1 IYAICQRFVK
11 FSRTNLKSLLRE
23 NLQRTRR
30 LNLQNYNMKQLFR
43 LSKLSFSNDISAG
56 LNHSIMIAN
65 TGQVYVCGSD
75 SNGQLG
81 TQGFKHIGGNKQTL
95 IPKLNNIS
103 QVSAGNYHSLF
114 LTNNGLIYACGSNFY
129 GQLGLQSN
137 NNVNIS
143 ILIKDINN
151 ISQISAG
158 SDHSLTLNVD
168 NQVHVFG
175 YNDDGQLGLGN
186 TKSLNIPILLPE

>member
-1 IYAICQRFVK
+1 MDSLSDDVLYYIMSYIDSMTLLLIYAICQRFVK

-75 SNGQLG
+75 SNG
-81 TQGFKHIGGNKQTL
+81 
-95 IPKLNNIS
+95 
-103 QVSAGNYHSLF
+103 
-114 LTNNGLIYACGSNFY
+114 
-129 GQLGLQSN
+129 
-137 NNVNIS
+137 
-143 ILIKDINN
+143 
-151 ISQISAG
+151 
-158 SDHSLTLNVD
+158 
-168 NQVHVFG
+168 
-175 YNDDGQLGLGN
+175 
-186 TKSLNIPILLPE
+186 